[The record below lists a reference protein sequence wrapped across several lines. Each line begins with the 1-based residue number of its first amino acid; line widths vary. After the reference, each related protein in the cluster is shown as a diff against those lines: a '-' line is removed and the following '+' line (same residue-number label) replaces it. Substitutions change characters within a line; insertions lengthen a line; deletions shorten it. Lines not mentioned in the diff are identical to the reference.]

1 MNCTENMQTEGFDNF
16 RRTGR
21 KEHPKDTVIR
31 VGDTWIGGGNLTI
44 IAGPCTVESEEQVLA
59 IAKAVRRSGATLLRG
74 GAFKA
79 RTSPYSFQGMG
90 PAGLSILTRVGRMI
104 GMPVVSE
111 ITDSSQLSWFE
122 DVDVI
127 QVGARNMQNYSLLKD
142 LGRQKKPILLKRGMS
157 ATYEEWLMSA
167 EYIMSE
173 GNEKVILCERGIRT
187 FENETRNTLDL
198 TAVPVMKQ
206 LTHLPLVVD
215 PSHATGRAVLVPA
228 MAKAA
233 VAAGADG
240 VMIEVHNDP
249 QSALC
254 DGEQSMTPE
263 RFDSLCRNLQAV
275 HDCI

>member
-1 MNCTENMQTEGFDNF
+1 MNCTVNMQPEGFDNF

-59 IAKAVRRSGATLLRG
+59 IAKAVKRSGATLLRG

-111 ITDSSQLSWFE
+111 ITDSAQLSWFE
-122 DVDVI
+122 EVDVI
-127 QVGARNMQNYSLLKD
+127 QVGARNMQNYSLLKE
-142 LGRQKKPILLKRGMS
+142 LGRQEKPILLKRGMS

-263 RFDSLCRNLQAV
+263 GFDSLCRSLQAV
-275 HDCI
+275 HECI

>member
-1 MNCTENMQTEGFDNF
+1 MNCTENMQPEGFDNF

-142 LGRQKKPILLKRGMS
+142 LGRQEKPILLKRGMS

-263 RFDSLCRNLQAV
+263 GFDSLCRSLQAV
-275 HDCI
+275 HECI

>member
-1 MNCTENMQTEGFDNF
+1 M
-16 RRTGR
+16 
-21 KEHPKDTVIR
+21 
-31 VGDTWIGGGNLTI
+31 
-44 IAGPCTVESEEQVLA
+44 A
-59 IAKAVRRSGATLLRG
+59 
-74 GAFKA
+74 
-79 RTSPYSFQGMG
+79 
-90 PAGLSILTRVGRMI
+90 
-104 GMPVVSE
+104 
-111 ITDSSQLSWFE
+111 
-122 DVDVI
+122 
-127 QVGARNMQNYSLLKD
+127 
-142 LGRQKKPILLKRGMS
+142 PI
-157 ATYEEWLMSA
+157 
-167 EYIMSE
+167 YIMSE

-263 RFDSLCRNLQAV
+263 RFDSLCRSLQAV

>member
-1 MNCTENMQTEGFDNF
+1 MKKAAVSICIVLVLLSCALLLFACDDAPSQQEIAAQCIRIHIRANSNSETDQAVKLKVRDEVTEY
-16 RRTGR
+16 
-21 KEHPKDTVIR
+21 
-31 VGDTWIGGGNLTI
+31 LTSKLD
-44 IAGPCTVESEEQVLA
+44 GCKS
-59 IAKAVRRSGATLLRG
+59 K
-74 GAFKA
+74 
-79 RTSPYSFQGMG
+79 
-90 PAGLSILTRVGRMI
+90 
-104 GMPVVSE
+104 
-111 ITDSSQLSWFE
+111 
-122 DVDVI
+122 
-127 QVGARNMQNYSLLKD
+127 
-142 LGRQKKPILLKRGMS
+142 
-157 ATYEEWLMSA
+157 
-167 EYIMSE
+167 
-173 GNEKVILCERGIRT
+173 NEA
-187 FENETRNTLDL
+187 RNTLDL

-263 RFDSLCRNLQAV
+263 RFDSLCRSLQAV